1 MSQLRHAE
9 QQNLDIL
16 FPQLTIGIAG
26 DCFYSPQRCDELV
39 QKLKAG
45 DIPMDRQAM
54 ADFAVDMSIACL
66 WFYVVEYFATDLFSN
81 RFTAAVE
88 ILRAAVYAAE
98 EEEKVKDLAQELVKE
113 MQNWESSLSQDET
126 RRIYRAAEDTWQ

>member
-1 MSQLRHAE
+1 DIVEFVQQQGLFGDLGEGVPELAVFLSKNSRSAKKMSL
-9 QQNLDIL
+9 L
-16 FPQLTIGIAG
+16 F
-26 DCFYSPQRCDELV
+26 
-39 QKLKAG
+39 K
-45 DIPMDRQAM
+45 AM
-54 ADFAVDMSIACL
+54 AEFAVDMSIACL